1 MDRVGVEPTTS
12 PSLLSKAAI
21 YYLLSKLQLWKV
33 KLRLNI
39 ETEGRDPTR
48 QSSPSEKLNMIIH
61 RDGTY
66 WRTSKMRAIK
76 TSCRPFIAF
85 LGFQNINEKT

>member
-1 MDRVGVEPTTS
+1 VDRVGVEPTTS

-39 ETEGRDPTR
+39 EPNEEIQQGNPLLLK
-48 QSSPSEKLNMIIH
+48 SE
-61 RDGTY
+61 T
-66 WRTSKMRAIK
+66 
-76 TSCRPFIAF
+76 
-85 LGFQNINEKT
+85 

>member
-1 MDRVGVEPTTS
+1 MGVEPTTS

-39 ETEGRDPTR
+39 EP
-48 QSSPSEKLNMIIH
+48 
-61 RDGTY
+61 
-66 WRTSKMRAIK
+66 
-76 TSCRPFIAF
+76 
-85 LGFQNINEKT
+85 NEEIQQGNPLLLKAKHDNTQRWHILENLK